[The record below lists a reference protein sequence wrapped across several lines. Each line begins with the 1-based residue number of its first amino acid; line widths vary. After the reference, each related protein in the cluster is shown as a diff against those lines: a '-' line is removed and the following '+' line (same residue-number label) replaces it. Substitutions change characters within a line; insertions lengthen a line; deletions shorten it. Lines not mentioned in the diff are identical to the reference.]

1 MTLNLVIDKHP
12 FNIWI
17 KPKVNVQ
24 ALANRYGSSSF
35 AMEVTDSDDVKIV
48 KNRVAAAAFN
58 REEDDNYCFIDLWS
72 SKDNR
77 HLEDGHTLAEYN
89 LLEGDKILMKQRVVI
104 QLTFVDTGE
113 VTVFYEIIESDLAC
127 KNVKKL
133 IKEILKTHKL
143 KKSQILEMKDMNNDV
158 VLSLS
163 SDQKLYEF
171 RRLHLRIDKSRSDCN
186 IM

>member
-1 MTLNLVIDKHP
+1 MEKKP
-12 FNIWI
+12 FDIWI
-17 KPKVNVQ
+17 VKPRVNFE
-24 ALANRYGSSSF
+24 ALSTSFGSSFTMKVSDND
-35 AMEVTDSDDVKIV
+35 EVIV
-48 KNRVAAAAFN
+48 LKNRVAEAIGQAKN
-58 REEDDNYCFIDLWS
+58 EENYCFIDLWS
-72 SKDNR
+72 SKDKR
-77 HLEDGHTLAEYN
+77 QLEDGHTLAEYN

-127 KNVKKL
+127 KNVKAL

-158 VLSLS
+158 VLSLN

-186 IM
+186 VM

>member
-1 MTLNLVIDKHP
+1 MDKKL
-12 FNIWI
+12 FDIWI
-17 KPKVNVQ
+17 VKPRVNFE
-24 ALANRYGSSSF
+24 ALATSFGSSFTQKVSDND
-35 AMEVTDSDDVKIV
+35 EVIV
-48 KNRVAAAAFN
+48 LKNRVAAVTGQAKN
-58 REEDDNYCFIDLWS
+58 EENYCFIDLWS

-77 HLEDGHTLAEYN
+77 QLEDGHTLAEYN
-89 LLEGDKILMKQRVVI
+89 LLDGDKILMKQRVMI
-104 QLTFVDTGE
+104 QLTFVNTE
-113 VTVFYEIIESDLAC
+113 EITVFYEIIESDLAC
-127 KNVKKL
+127 KNVKTL

-186 IM
+186 VM